1 MLRMSSSIIVVTGMS
16 GAGKSSAIDA
26 LEDFGFFCMDNVP
39 PSIIGELVR
48 IIGEQEIDK
57 SAVVIDIRTAKKF
70 GGMDKVIESIES
82 LKERGLG
89 VTTIFLDAEDE
100 VLYYRY
106 QKTRRAHPL
115 QEEIGLE
122 EAIQKERSIME
133 PLKLHCDHVIDT
145 SKMDMKEMKEAIV
158 SIISGKGYSLP
169 PMRIEIESFSYNE
182 GVPHDANLIF
192 DVRFLPNPY
201 YYEDLIELTGMDKQV
216 KDYLETYPEI
226 ESYFNTVLRLCR
238 ITIEGFAGSGRNFIK
253 IAVGCTGGKHR
264 SVYIAERLY
273 EALKT
278 DSVRLSLDHREQKI
292 HKENS

>member
-1 MLRMSSSIIVVTGMS
+1 MSSSIIVVTGMS
-16 GAGKSSAIDA
+16 GAGKSSAIDV

-39 PSIIGELVR
+39 PSIIEELVR

-89 VTTIFLDAEDE
+89 VTSIFLDAEDE

-133 PLKLHCDHVIDT
+133 PLKLHCGHVIDT
-145 SKMDMKEMKEAIV
+145 SRMDMKEMKEAIV
-158 SIISGKGYSLP
+158 SIISGKGYSIP

-226 ESYFNTVLRLCR
+226 ESYFDTVLRLCR

-253 IAVGCTGGKHR
+253 IAIGCTGGKHR

-273 EALKT
+273 EALKI

>member
-1 MLRMSSSIIVVTGMS
+1 MS
-16 GAGKSSAIDA
+16 GAGKSSAIDV

-145 SKMDMKEMKEAIV
+145 SRMDMKEMKEAIV

>member
-1 MLRMSSSIIVVTGMS
+1 MPSSIVVVTGMS
-16 GAGKSSAIDA
+16 GAGKSSAIDV

-39 PSIIGELVR
+39 PSIIKELVS

-70 GGMDKVIESIES
+70 GGIEKVIGSLES
-82 LKERGLG
+82 LKEKGLSILS
-89 VTTIFLDAEDE
+89 VFLDAEDD

-115 QEEIGLE
+115 QQEKGLE

-133 PLKLHCDHVIDT
+133 PLKQHCDHVINT
-145 SKMDMKEMKEAIV
+145 SRMDMKEMKEAIV
-158 SIISGKGYSLP
+158 SIIGGKGYTFP

-201 YYEDLIELTGMDKQV
+201 YYEDLIELTGMDKKV
-216 KDYLETYPEI
+216 RDYLETYPEI
-226 ESYFNTVLRLCR
+226 ESYFSTVLKLCR
-238 ITIEGFAGSGRNFIK
+238 MTIEGFAGSGRNFIK

-273 EALKT
+273 EALKI
-278 DSVRLSLDHREQKI
+278 DNVMLSLDHREQKV

>member
-1 MLRMSSSIIVVTGMS
+1 MSSSIIVVTGMS
-16 GAGKSSAIDA
+16 GAGKSSAIDV

>member
-1 MLRMSSSIIVVTGMS
+1 MSSSIIVVTGMS
-16 GAGKSSAIDA
+16 GAGKSSAIDV

-39 PSIIGELVR
+39 PSIIEELVR

-70 GGMDKVIESIES
+70 GGIEKLIGSLES
-82 LKERGLG
+82 LKKRGLSILS
-89 VTTIFLDAEDE
+89 VFLDAEDD

-226 ESYFNTVLRLCR
+226 ESYFDTVLRLCR

-273 EALKT
+273 EALKI
-278 DSVRLSLDHREQKI
+278 DSVRLSLDHREQNI

>member
-1 MLRMSSSIIVVTGMS
+1 MSSSIIVVTGMS
-16 GAGKSSAIDA
+16 GAGKSSAIDV

-70 GGMDKVIESIES
+70 GGMDKVIEGIEL

-145 SKMDMKEMKEAIV
+145 SRMDMKEMKEAIV

-226 ESYFNTVLRLCR
+226 ESYFDTVLRLCR

-273 EALKT
+273 EALKV

>member
-1 MLRMSSSIIVVTGMS
+1 MSSSIIVVTGMS
-16 GAGKSSAIDA
+16 GAGKSSAIDV

-39 PSIIGELVR
+39 PSIIEELVR

-70 GGMDKVIESIES
+70 GGMDKVIEGIES

-133 PLKLHCDHVIDT
+133 PLKLHCGHVIDT
-145 SKMDMKEMKEAIV
+145 SRMDMKEMKEAIV
-158 SIISGKGYSLP
+158 SIISGKGYSIP

>member
-1 MLRMSSSIIVVTGMS
+1 MSSSIIVVTGMS

-145 SKMDMKEMKEAIV
+145 SRMDMKEMKEAIV

-226 ESYFNTVLRLCR
+226 ESYFDTVLRLCR

>member
-1 MLRMSSSIIVVTGMS
+1 MSSNIFVVTGMS
-16 GAGKSSAIDA
+16 GAGKSSAIDV

-39 PSIIGELVR
+39 PSIIEELVN
-48 IIGEQEIDK
+48 IIGAQEIDK

-70 GGMDKVIESIES
+70 GGIDKVNQSLRS

-89 VTTIFLDAEDE
+89 IVSIFLDAEDD

-115 QEEIGLE
+115 QEETGLE
-122 EAIQKERSIME
+122 EAIQKERSIMD
-133 PLKLHCDHVIDT
+133 PFKKNCDHVIDT
-145 SKMDMKEMKEAIV
+145 SRMDMKEMKETIV
-158 SIISGKGYSLP
+158 SIIRGKGYKLP
-169 PMRIEIESFSYNE
+169 PMRVEIESFSYNE

-201 YYEDLIELTGMDKQV
+201 YYEELIELTGMDKKV

-226 ESYFNTVLRLCR
+226 ESYFSTVLKLCR
-238 ITIEGFAGSGRNFIK
+238 MTIEGFAGSGRNFMK

-264 SVYIAERLY
+264 SVYIADRLF
-273 EALKT
+273 EELKT
-278 DSVRLSLDHREQKI
+278 DNLRLSLDHREQKV
-292 HKENS
+292 HKDNS